1 MGRFL
6 ENPVVLIVLVL
17 VLVIVFGAS
26 KLPVAAK
33 SLGQSLRIF
42 KNEVRPDEPK
52 DAPATANATTSLTDE
67 ASEETTRRSQADQP
81 PSGNDRT

>member
-52 DAPATANATTSLTDE
+52 DTPAAATAAALADE
-67 ASEETTRRSQADQP
+67 TSEETTRRSQSDQP

>member
-1 MGRFL
+1 MGRFF
-6 ENPVVLIVLVL
+6 ENPVVLIVLIL
-17 VLVIVFGAS
+17 VLIIVFGAN

-42 KNEVRPDEPK
+42 KNEVRPD
-52 DAPATANATTSLTDE
+52 DSRDVPAAGKTTDSADDTPE
-67 ASEETTRRSQADQP
+67 GTTRRSESDLP

>member
-1 MGRFL
+1 MGRFF
-6 ENPVVLIVLVL
+6 ENPVVLIVLIL
-17 VLVIVFGAS
+17 VLVIVFGAN

-52 DAPATANATTSLTDE
+52 AAPATATAPLADE
-67 ASEETTRRSQADQP
+67 TSEETTRRSQSDQP
-81 PSGNDRT
+81 PSGDDRT